1 MAGGSSVTFRAEINW
16 NLTPI
21 SFFNAKTIGNNWN
34 LTPISAWEPFFEN
47 NWNLTP
53 IV

>member
-1 MAGGSSVTFRAEINW
+1 MAGGSSVTFREEINW

-21 SFFNAKTIGNNWN
+21 SFQNNWN